1 MKKDEKF
8 CKILFGAVLL
18 EVGVLG
24 AVGLAIAAAVLRQGS
39 TSGLLRVMENTG
51 VFYPALLLFWPA
63 VRAFTSAGSR

>member
-39 TSGLLRVMENTG
+39 PVCSIRHCCC
-51 VFYPALLLFWPA
+51 FWPA